1 MKKNLLTVLILALM
15 IVNIVLTTVVMVSV
29 IGTNKKTAELV
40 GNVAAA
46 LNVQFTEP
54 GGEGEAEQAV
64 PLENVVV
71 YALPD
76 DMMVQV
82 PTGDG
87 GKVYFI
93 FKLSLSMD
101 SKGDGY
107 KKLGESI
114 TSGTYDTMIMD
125 QVSSI
130 VAAHTEEECN
140 NDIESI
146 KQEILRAIQDFT
158 GYKFVYKINISGVK
172 FS

>member
-29 IGTNKKTAELV
+29 ISTNKKTAELV
-40 GNVAAA
+40 GNVATA

-82 PTGDG
+82 PTVDG

-114 TSGTYDTMIMD
+114 TSGAYDTMIMD

-146 KQEILRAIQDFT
+146 KREILQAIQDFT